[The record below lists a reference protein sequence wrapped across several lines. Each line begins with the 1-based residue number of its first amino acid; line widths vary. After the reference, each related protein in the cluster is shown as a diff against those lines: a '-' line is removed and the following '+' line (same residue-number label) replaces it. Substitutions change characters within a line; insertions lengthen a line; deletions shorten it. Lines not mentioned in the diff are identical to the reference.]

1 MKMTKVT
8 VELTEKQVEFLKLF
22 SEKQYEDTEDNQY
35 TCDALHVV
43 QKKRYRFIPYSEEI
57 SGYFDPDILKFCVDA
72 EYEDWHENETAAV
85 KQRYELIEEECPIEI
100 KTFDDLQYERV
111 IGTDGEE
118 RFIMNFD
125 DYFKHYGIE
134 NYDIAWVEKE
144 WENVAF
150 FFILEEAKHYLKYQA
165 HNLGK
170 SRIYTY
176 SAGYDNRGDFT
187 HFRNLLLKMGQGLNK
202 ESNQKEAAAV

>member
-1 MKMTKVT
+1 MAKVT

-22 SEKQYEDTEDNQY
+22 NKKQHSGADDNRC

-43 QKKRYRFIPYSEEI
+43 QKKRNRFIPYSEDI
-57 SGYFDPDILKFCVDA
+57 SAYFDPDHLKFCVDEDHESWNDEETEA
-72 EYEDWHENETAAV
+72 IREHYEW
-85 KQRYELIEEECPIEI
+85 IEEECPIEI
-100 KTFDDLQYERV
+100 KPFDDLRFERV

-118 RFIMNFD
+118 RFIGDFD

-134 NYDIAWVEKE
+134 NYDMAWVEKE

-150 FFILEEAKHYLKYQA
+150 FFILDEAKQYQKYQA

-187 HFRNLLLKMGQGLNK
+187 HFRDLLMQMGQELNK
-202 ESNQKEAAAV
+202 ESQQKEEAAV